1 MAEQQKMKMAFMLF
15 SLGSDPSKHRSV
27 ISTDI
32 MDFTTVMIPDRNQ
45 AVAEAKRLADDGNNV
60 IELCSGFGHSI
71 TAMVADAV
79 KDKAMIGAVR
89 FDFVPFLGQSG
100 DKIF

>member
-1 MAEQQKMKMAFMLF
+1 MTQQQKMKMAFMTF
-15 SLGSDPSKHRSV
+15 SPGSDPSKHRSM

-32 MDFTTVMIPDRNQ
+32 VDFITVMVPDRNQ
-45 AVAEAKRLADDGNNV
+45 AVVVAKKLAAEGCTI
-60 IELCSGFGHSI
+60 IELCSGFGHNL

-79 KDKAMIGAVR
+79 KDKAMVGAVR

>member
-1 MAEQQKMKMAFMLF
+1 MVQQQKMKMAFVVLVP
-15 SLGSDPSKHRSV
+15 GSDPSTHRSV
-27 ISTDI
+27 ISSDI
-32 MDFTTVMIPDRNQ
+32 MDFTTVMVPDRTQ
-45 AVAEAKRLADDGNNV
+45 AVAEATRLADGGNNV
-60 IELCSGFGHSI
+60 IELCSGFGHGI

-79 KDKAMIGAVR
+79 KDKAMVGAVR

>member
-15 SLGSDPSKHRSV
+15 APGSDPSKHRSV
-27 ISTDI
+27 ISSDI
-32 MDFTTVMIPDRNQ
+32 VDFTTVMVPDRNQ
-45 AVAEAKRLADDGNNV
+45 AVSEAKRLADEGNGV
-60 IELCSGFGHSI
+60 IELCSGFGHGT

-79 KDKAMIGAVR
+79 KDKAMVGAVR

>member
-1 MAEQQKMKMAFMLF
+1 MRVAFMAF
-15 SLGSDPSKHRSV
+15 SPGSDPSKHRSM
-27 ISTDI
+27 ISTDM
-32 MDFTTVMIPDRNQ
+32 MDFITVMVPDRNK
-45 AVAEAKRLADDGNNV
+45 AVAEAKKLADKGYNV

-79 KDKAMIGAVR
+79 KDKAMVGAVR
-89 FDFVPFLGQSG
+89 FDFVPFLGGSG